1 MATPGFGPRGFVPSG
16 PDAGHGGYIGPG
28 PAVGP
33 VAPLLGE
40 ILIARC
46 GVTPDA
52 IERALGKQREEGG
65 LLGEILLH
73 LKLVDED
80 QLALALSLQS
90 EMPYLRD
97 LPRAEDIPVEL
108 IDKLPINYAR
118 QHLVLPLGR
127 DGAGRVMV
135 AVADP
140 TAVDVID
147 AVAVLLD
154 EPVEPVVASA
164 AKIVDQI
171 NKTYSRLRGS
181 HELEE
186 GVKKGED
193 EDDAEFQSEE
203 LVDMLDAND
212 EAPIIRWVN
221 SLMFQAAKER
231 ASDIHIEPGEKDVVV
246 RYRVDGVLREAK
258 RAPKKFQASI
268 TARVK
273 IMAGLNIA
281 EKRLPQDGRIRR
293 KMAGKD
299 VDMRV
304 ATAPTAGGE
313 RITIRLLDRSSVLLG
328 LADIG
333 FADDHLVTI
342 RNIIKRP
349 HGILLVTGPTGS
361 GKTTTLYAC
370 LSEINAPDINILTV
384 EDPVEYQLEG
394 ISQTQVNSK
403 IDLTFASGLRSFLR
417 HDPDVIMV
425 GEIRDRETA
434 EVAITASLT
443 GHLVFSTVHT
453 NDAAGGITRLI
464 DMGIEPFLVASS
476 LVGLLAQRLV
486 RRPCYKCARPVR
498 PSEEILRELG
508 LDPATFFAGAYNFPS
523 VKGLRPP
530 PAGTVFEPVGCN
542 DCGQLGYR
550 GRTGIYELLM
560 ISDQVRRL
568 CLDKSDAGAIR
579 NAAVEAGMVSLRFD
593 GARKV
598 VQGMTTPEEVMLMTA
613 ESGD

>member
-1 MATPGFGPRGFVPSG
+1 MTTSFA
-16 PDAGHGGYIGPG
+16 I
-28 PAVGP
+28 GP

-40 ILIARC
+40 LLVRQC
-46 GVTPDA
+46 KVPQEA
-52 IERALGKQREEGG
+52 IDRALVKQREEGG
-65 LLGEILLH
+65 LLGEVLVR
-73 LKLVDED
+73 LKLCDED
-80 QLALALSLQS
+80 QLAMGLALQS
-90 EMPYLRD
+90 EMHYLKD
-97 LPRAEDIPVEL
+97 LPKADEIPVEL
-108 IDKLPINYAR
+108 IDKLPINFAR
-118 QHLVLPLGR
+118 QRLILPLGR
-127 DGAGRVMV
+127 DTSGRVMV

-147 AVAVLLD
+147 AVSVLLG
-154 EPVEPVVASA
+154 EPVEPVVSA
-164 AKIVDQI
+164 AHKIVDHI
-171 NKTYSRLRGS
+171 NKTYTRLRGGGGD
-181 HELEE
+181 LEE
-186 GVKKGED
+186 GAKKDGDED
-193 EDDAEFQSEE
+193 EDFQSEE

-221 SLMFQAAKER
+221 SLMFQAARDR
-231 ASDIHIEPGEKDVVV
+231 ASDIHIEPGERDIIV
-246 RYRVDGVLREAK
+246 RYRVDGNLHEAK
-258 RAPKKFQASI
+258 RAPKKFQPSI
-268 TARVK
+268 LARVK

-304 ATAPTAGGE
+304 ATVPTAGGE
-313 RITIRLLDRSSVLLG
+313 RVTIRLLDRSSVLLG
-328 LADIG
+328 LPDIG
-333 FADDHLVTI
+333 FANDHLEVI

-349 HGILLVTGPTGS
+349 HGIMLVTGPTGS

-453 NDAAGGITRLI
+453 NDAAGGITRLV

-476 LVGLLAQRLV
+476 LVCLLAQRLV
-486 RRPCYKCARPVR
+486 RKPCYECARPVR
-498 PSEEILRELG
+498 PSEETLRELG
-508 LDPATFFAGAYNFPS
+508 LEPHIFFAGGYNFPA
-523 VKGLRPP
+523 VKGMRPP
-530 PAGTVFEPVGCN
+530 PIGTIFEPVGCAA
-542 DCGQLGYR
+542 CGQLGYR
-550 GRTGIYELLM
+550 GRTGIYELLL
-560 ISDQVRRL
+560 INDAVRRL
-568 CLDKSDAGAIR
+568 CLDKSDAGTIRTAAIA
-579 NAAVEAGMVSLRFD
+579 NGMVPLRMD
-593 GARKV
+593 GARKI
-598 VQGMTTPEEVMLMTA
+598 VQGMTTPEEVMLNTA
-613 ESGD
+613 ESAD

>member
-1 MATPGFGPRGFVPSG
+1 MVAAGFPMQRGPMPSG
-16 PDAGHGGYIGPG
+16 PITPRIGEVLVRLG
-28 PAVGP
+28 
-33 VAPLLGE
+33 VAQ
-40 ILIARC
+40 
-46 GVTPDA
+46 DS

-65 LLGEILLH
+65 LLGEILVR
-73 LKLVDED
+73 LKLIDDD
-80 QLALALSLQS
+80 QLAQALALQAEL
-90 EMPYLRD
+90 PYLKD
-97 LPRAEDIPVEL
+97 LPKAEDIPVEL
-108 IDKLPINYAR
+108 IDKLPINFAR
-118 QHLVLPLGR
+118 QRLVLPIGR
-127 DGAGRVMV
+127 DMYNRVIV
-135 AVADP
+135 VVADP
-140 TAVDVID
+140 AAVDVID
-147 AVAVLLD
+147 AVGVLLS

-164 AKIVDQI
+164 PKIVDHI
-171 NKTYSRLRGS
+171 NKTYTRLRGS
-181 HELEE
+181 HELEA
-186 GVKKGED
+186 GSKK
-193 EDDAEFQSEE
+193 EDDDSEEFHAEE

-221 SLMFQAAKER
+221 SLVFQAAKER
-231 ASDIHIEPGEKDVVV
+231 ASDIHIEPGEKEIVV

-268 TARVK
+268 IARVK

-328 LADIG
+328 LGDIG
-333 FADDHLVTI
+333 FAADQLETI
-342 RNIIKRP
+342 RSIIKRP

-403 IDLTFASGLRSFLR
+403 IELTFASGLRSFLR

-443 GHLVFSTVHT
+443 GHLVLSTVHT
-453 NDAAGGITRLI
+453 NDAAGGITRLV

-486 RRPCYKCARPVR
+486 RRPCYECARPVR
-498 PSEEILRELG
+498 PSEEILSELG
-508 LDPATFFAGAYNFPS
+508 LDPRTFFAGGYHFPA
-523 VKGLRPP
+523 VKGERTLPV
-530 PAGTVFEPVGCN
+530 GTVYEPVGCN
-542 DCGQLGYR
+542 ACGQLGYR

-568 CLDKSDAGAIR
+568 TLDKSDAGAIR
-579 NAAVEAGMVSLRFD
+579 NAAVSAGMVTLRFD

>member
-1 MATPGFGPRGFVPSG
+1 MVTPVVPL
-16 PDAGHGGYIGPG
+16 PVPLPQAAAA
-28 PAVGP
+28 PALP
-33 VAPLLGE
+33 ALIGE
-40 ILIARC
+40 ILMQRC
-46 GVTPDA
+46 NLAPEVLD
-52 IERALGKQREEGG
+52 RALVKQREEGG
-65 LLGEILLH
+65 LIGEV
-73 LKLVDED
+73 LVRMKAIDED
-80 QLALALSLQS
+80 ALALALALQA

-108 IDKLPINYAR
+108 IDRLPINFAR
-118 QHLVLPLGR
+118 QRLVLPLTREG
-127 DGAGRVMV
+127 GRVVV

-140 TAVDVID
+140 CAVDVID
-147 AVAVLLD
+147 AVGVLLN
-154 EPVEPVVASA
+154 EPVEAAVVSS
-164 AKIVDQI
+164 AKIIDHI
-171 NKTYSRLRGS
+171 NKTYTRLRGGA
-181 HELEE
+181 ELEE
-186 GVKKGED
+186 GKKDD
-193 EDDAEFQSEE
+193 EETEEFASEE

-221 SLMFQAAKER
+221 SLMFQAAKDR

-246 RYRVDGVLREAK
+246 RYRVDGALREAK
-258 RAPKKFQASI
+258 RAPSKFKASI

-299 VDMRV
+299 IDMRV
-304 ATAPTAGGE
+304 ATAPTAAGE

-328 LADIG
+328 LPDIG
-333 FADDHLVTI
+333 FANDHLEQI
-342 RNIIKRP
+342 RSIIKRP

-370 LSEINAPDINILTV
+370 LAEINAPDINILTV

-443 GHLVFSTVHT
+443 GHFVFSTVHT
-453 NDAAGGITRLI
+453 NDAAGGITRLL

-486 RRPCYKCARPVR
+486 RKPCYECARAVR
-498 PSEEILRELG
+498 PSEEMLRELG
-508 LDPATFFAGAYNFPS
+508 LDPQKFYAGGYEFPA

-530 PAGTVFEPVGCN
+530 PPGTVFEPVGCHA
-542 DCGQLGYR
+542 CGQLGYR
-550 GRTGIYELLM
+550 GRTGIYELLF
-560 ISDQVRRL
+560 INDTVRRL
-568 CLDKSDAGAIR
+568 CLDKADAGTIR

-593 GARKV
+593 GARKI

-613 ESGD
+613 EAGD

>member
-1 MATPGFGPRGFVPSG
+1 MATPFRQGPEIV
-16 PDAGHGGYIGPG
+16 PG
-28 PAVGP
+28 PVIGP

-40 ILIARC
+40 ILIASC
-46 GVTPDA
+46 GVPADA
-52 IERALGKQREEGG
+52 IERALAKQRDEGG
-65 LLGEILLH
+65 LIGEILVR
-73 LKLVDED
+73 LKLIDED

-97 LPRAEDIPVEL
+97 LPRAEDIPLEL
-108 IDKLPINYAR
+108 LEKVPITFAR
-118 QHLVLPLGR
+118 QRLVLAVAR
-127 DGAGRVMV
+127 DGAGRVV
-135 AVADP
+135 VVIADP
-140 TAVDVID
+140 GAVDVID

-154 EPVEPVVASA
+154 EPVEAVIASG

-171 NKTYSRLRGS
+171 NKAYSRLRGS

-186 GVKKGED
+186 GVKKAGDDEEED
-193 EDDAEFQSEE
+193 EYRSEE
-203 LVDMLDAND
+203 LVDMIDASD
-212 EAPIIRWVN
+212 EAPVIRWIN

-258 RAPKKFQASI
+258 RASKKFQPSI
-268 TARVK
+268 ISRVK
-273 IMAGLNIA
+273 IMSGLNIA

-313 RITIRLLDRSSVLLG
+313 RVTIRLLDRSSVLLG
-328 LADIG
+328 LPDIG
-333 FADDHLVTI
+333 FAEDHLVLI

-434 EVAITASLT
+434 DVAITASLT

-486 RRPCYKCARPVR
+486 RRPCYECARAVR

-508 LDPATFFAGAYNFPS
+508 LEPRTFFAGGYHFPA
-523 VKGLRPP
+523 VKGERHPP
-530 PAGTVFEPVGCN
+530 PGTVFEPVGCAA
-542 DCGQLGYR
+542 CGQLGYR

-560 ISDQVRRL
+560 VSDQVRRL
-568 CLDKSDAGAIR
+568 CLDKSDAGSIR
-579 NAAVEAGMVSLRFD
+579 NAAVEHGMVSLRFD

-613 ESGD
+613 ETGD

>member
-1 MATPGFGPRGFVPSG
+1 MATPDYAIPRG
-16 PDAGHGGYIGPG
+16 GGGDFIS
-28 PAVGP
+28 VGP
-33 VAPLLGE
+33 VAPLIGE
-40 ILIARC
+40 ILVGRC
-46 GVTPDA
+46 GVSPES
-52 IERALGKQREEGG
+52 IERALTKQREEGG
-65 LLGEILLH
+65 LIGELLVR
-73 LKLVDED
+73 LKLIDED

-108 IDKLPINYAR
+108 IDKLPINFAR
-118 QHLVLPLGR
+118 QRLVLPLGR
-127 DGAGRVMV
+127 DASGRVMV

-140 TAVDVID
+140 SAVDVID
-147 AVAVLLD
+147 AVATLLS
-154 EPVEPVVASA
+154 EPVEPVVASSL
-164 AKIVDQI
+164 KIIDHI
-171 NKTYSRLRGS
+171 NKTYTRLRGS

-186 GVKKGED
+186 SGKKNDEETAED
-193 EDDAEFQSEE
+193 YQADE

-221 SLMFQAAKER
+221 SLMFQAAKEG
-231 ASDIHIEPGEKDVVV
+231 ASDIHIRPGEKDILV

-258 RAPKKFQASI
+258 RAPKKFQQSI
-268 TARVK
+268 LARVK

-304 ATAPTAGGE
+304 ATAPTASGE
-313 RITIRLLDRSSVLLG
+313 SVTIRLLDRSSVLLG
-328 LADIG
+328 LPDIG
-333 FADDHLVTI
+333 FAADQLDTI
-342 RNIIKRP
+342 RSIIKRP

-370 LSEINAPDINILTV
+370 LSEINAPDINILTI

-394 ISQTQVNSK
+394 ISQTQTNAK

-417 HDPDVIMV
+417 QDPDVIMV

-443 GHLVFSTVHT
+443 GHLVLSTVHT

-486 RRPCYKCARPVR
+486 RRPCYECARPVR
-498 PSEEILRELG
+498 PSEEMLRELD
-508 LDPATFFAGAYNFPS
+508 LDPKLFFAGGYDLPA
-523 VKGLRPP
+523 VKGAHPP
-530 PAGTVFEPVGCN
+530 PLGTVYEPVGCPACN
-542 DCGQLGYR
+542 MLGYKK
-550 GRTGIYELLM
+550 RTAIYELLM
-560 ISDQVRRL
+560 INDAVRRL
-568 CLDKSDAGAIR
+568 ALAKADAGSIR
-579 NAAVEAGMVSLRFD
+579 NAAIEAGMVHLRFD

-598 VQGMTTPEEVMLMTA
+598 MLGMTTPEEVMLMTA
-613 ESGD
+613 ESSD

>member
-1 MATPGFGPRGFVPSG
+1 MASPGFGPPFRQSSQELERVAALG
-16 PDAGHGGYIGPG
+16 PI
-28 PAVGP
+28 
-33 VAPLLGE
+33 APLIGE
-40 ILIARC
+40 ILIGHC
-46 GVTPDA
+46 GVAPDA
-52 IERALGKQREEGG
+52 IERGLAKQRDEGG
-65 LLGEILLH
+65 LIGEVLVR
-73 LKLVDED
+73 LKLIDED

-108 IDKLPINYAR
+108 IEKLPINFAR
-118 QHLVLPLGR
+118 QRLVLPLGPA
-127 DGAGRVMV
+127 GGGRVML

-140 TAVDVID
+140 GAVDVID
-147 AVAVLLD
+147 AVAVLLG
-154 EPVEPVVASA
+154 EPVEPVVVSA
-164 AKIVDQI
+164 AKIVDHI

-186 GVKKGED
+186 GVKKDDD
-193 EDDAEFQSEE
+193 EEAEFQSEE

-246 RYRVDGVLREAK
+246 RYRVDGVLRETK

-333 FADDHLVTI
+333 FADDHLALI
-342 RNIIKRP
+342 RGIIKRP

-486 RRPCYKCARPVR
+486 RRPCYECARVSR

-508 LDPATFFAGAYNFPS
+508 LEPRTFYAGGYHFPS

-530 PAGTVFEPVGCN
+530 PPGMVYEPVGC
-542 DCGQLGYR
+542 DACGQLGYR

-560 ISDQVRRL
+560 VSDQVRRL
-568 CLDKSDAGAIR
+568 CLAKSDAGSIR
-579 NAAVEAGMVSLRFD
+579 NAAIEQGMVSLRFD

-598 VQGMTTPEEVMLMTA
+598 LLGMTTPEEVMLMTA
-613 ESGD
+613 ETTD

>member
-1 MATPGFGPRGFVPSG
+1 MATTPGFGAPFRQTSQQL
-16 PDAGHGGYIGPG
+16 AQSAAIGP
-28 PAVGP
+28 VS
-33 VAPLLGE
+33 PLLGE
-40 ILIARC
+40 ILVASC
-46 GVTPDA
+46 GVAPDA
-52 IERALGKQREEGG
+52 IERALAKQRDEGG
-65 LLGEILLH
+65 LLGEVLVR
-73 LKLVDED
+73 LKLIDED
-80 QLALALSLQS
+80 QLAFALSLQS

-108 IDKLPINYAR
+108 IEKLAINFAR
-118 QHLVLPLGR
+118 QRLVLPLGR
-127 DGAGRVMV
+127 DTSGRVMV

-140 TAVDVID
+140 GAVDVID
-147 AVAVLLD
+147 AVAVVLG
-154 EPVEPVVASA
+154 EPVEPVVASGA
-164 AKIVDQI
+164 RIVDQI
-171 NKTYSRLRGS
+171 NKTYSRLRSS

-186 GVKKGED
+186 GVKKDDEED
-193 EDDAEFQSEE
+193 SEYASEE

-246 RYRVDGVLREAK
+246 RYRVDGVLRETK

-268 TARVK
+268 IARVK

-333 FADDHLVTI
+333 FAEDHLALI
-342 RNIIKRP
+342 RAIIKRP

-403 IDLTFASGLRSFLR
+403 IDLTFATGLRSFLR

-476 LVGLLAQRLV
+476 LGGLLAQRLV
-486 RRPCYKCARPVR
+486 RRPCYECARPVR

-508 LDPATFFAGAYNFPS
+508 LEPRTFYAGAYQFPA
-523 VKGLRPP
+523 VKGEHPP
-530 PAGTVFEPVGCN
+530 PPGMVYEPVGCSA
-542 DCGQLGYR
+542 CGDLGYR

-560 ISDQVRRL
+560 VSDQVRRL
-568 CLDKSDAGAIR
+568 CLDKSDAGSIR
-579 NAAVEAGMVSLRFD
+579 NAAIEHGMVTLRFD

-598 VQGMTTPEEVMLMTA
+598 VQGMTTPEEVILMTA
-613 ESGD
+613 ETGD